1 MATMTTAPMSTT
13 QTPGKIGYKGDSY
26 YKYPLLKRMQE
37 NILLEQYGQPYI
49 VPANS
54 TDVAKFRRYE
64 ALSGEPKEL
73 QEGVTPAGT
82 TMTYTD
88 YKVSLKQYGDFIEMS
103 DKLIETNEDRI
114 MSEAADVLGEQ
125 AAEMMEL
132 VRFGVLCGGTNVHYV
147 GGGAARNTVTAVWS
161 VSDQR
166 RVVSSLRRQRTKQLT
181 RKVKSNADWGTEP
194 IAASYIAI
202 AHTDLEST
210 IRNMDGFV
218 PAEKY
223 GSETPSPNEIGK
235 VEAVRYLLTTLAPKY
250 DGEGASAT
258 GGVQATGGKADV
270 YPILI
275 LGKDAYGLVNFK
287 GSNSIEM
294 IVHTPRADSVDK
306 LAQRGHVG
314 WKGYHAAC
322 ILNDLWLARVETA
335 ILE

>member
-1 MATMTTAPMSTT
+1 MAVMTTAPMGAT
-13 QTPGKIGYKGDSY
+13 QPSGKIGYKGDSY

-37 NILLEQYGQPYI
+37 NIILEQYGQPYI
-49 VPANS
+49 IPANS

-64 ALSGEPKEL
+64 ALSNTPKEL
-73 QEGVTPAGT
+73 MEGVTPSGN

-88 YKVSLKQYGDFIEMS
+88 YKVPLKQYGDFIEMS

-114 MSEAADVLGEQ
+114 MSESADVLGEQ
-125 AAEMMEL
+125 AAEMMEV
-132 VRFGVLCGGTNVHYV
+132 VRFGALCGGTNVYYV
-147 GGGAARNTVTAVWS
+147 GGGAARNTVKTVWS
-161 VSDQR
+161 VADQR
-166 RVVSSLRRQRTKQLT
+166 RVVASLRRQRAKQLT

-235 VEAVRYLLTTLAPKY
+235 VEAVRYILTTLAPKY
-250 DGEGASAT
+250 DGEGATADA
-258 GGVQATGGKADV
+258 GVQATGGKADV

-287 GSNSIEM
+287 GANSIEM
-294 IVHTPRADSVDK
+294 IVHAPKADSVDK

-314 WKGYHAAC
+314 WKGYHAVC
-322 ILNDLWLARVETA
+322 ILNDLWVSRVETA
-335 ILE
+335 VLE